1 MAITY
6 DYYRIF
12 YHVAQCRSFT
22 RAAEV
27 LSNNQPN
34 ITRCMNNLEQ
44 ELGCKLFV
52 RSHQG
57 VALTPE
63 GRRLFLRVAAAYEQ
77 LRLGEE
83 EIQRDCS
90 LDTGTISIGTNEVAL
105 HLLLLDKLSAF
116 HEKFPGVHI
125 RITSN
130 TTPQAIE
137 ALTQGRADCAVVTT
151 PNEAKKPLRETRLRN
166 FREVLLCS
174 VRNRELASQVRRL
187 RDVVRYPF
195 IGMGVGTSAYTFY
208 QRLFVKQDLSFH
220 VDIEAAS
227 VSQIL
232 PMVRHN
238 LGIGFFSEILA
249 APAIARGEVC
259 QVRLVE
265 SVPERAVTLV
275 EDASRPQSI
284 AMKTFRQMLLTD
296 QPLPDGRESGAR
308 P

>member
-63 GRRLFLRVAAAYEQ
+63 GRRLFLRVAVAYEQ

-137 ALTQGRADCAVVTT
+137 AQIGRA
-151 PNEAKKPLRETRLRN
+151 
-166 FREVLLCS
+166 
-174 VRNRELASQVRRL
+174 
-187 RDVVRYPF
+187 
-195 IGMGVGTSAYTFY
+195 
-208 QRLFVKQDLSFH
+208 H
-220 VDIEAAS
+220 V
-227 VSQIL
+227 
-232 PMVRHN
+232 
-238 LGIGFFSEILA
+238 
-249 APAIARGEVC
+249 
-259 QVRLVE
+259 
-265 SVPERAVTLV
+265 
-275 EDASRPQSI
+275 
-284 AMKTFRQMLLTD
+284 
-296 QPLPDGRESGAR
+296 
-308 P
+308 